1 MLPCVVKSRLHS
13 RQGSPRSSCVSPMST
28 LDSYSGIP
36 IPSGLLTSFS
46 SNIPTFKPANLP
58 TFFDLSPLLPYPC
71 ALCALF
77 CAQQNLISFVFK
89 CCHTLWQ
96 KPPGVGVPPISAK
109 IINQFVVFVSDG
121 VRSGLRRFGSS
132 SATPLAAAPLG
143 AALRLPGG
151 MQTETHATGCGFSV
165 SGKE

>member
-71 ALCALF
+71 ALS

-89 CCHTLWQ
+89 CFRTLWQ
-96 KPPGVGVPPISAK
+96 KPPGVGVPPFFPRGK
-109 IINQFVVFVSDG
+109 G
-121 VRSGLRRFGSS
+121 GG
-132 SATPLAAAPLG
+132 TPT
-143 AALRLPGG
+143 PGG
-151 MQTETHATGCGFSV
+151 FCQRVRKHLKT
-165 SGKE
+165 KEMRFCCAQESAQG